1 MKPVNLFQMA
11 ERNQV
16 IVEVITSDRKVW
28 VETAAVREQ
37 ITRLCRPSILSVIR
51 SRHC

>member
-28 VETAAVREQ
+28 VETMMAEGSKMSATVAARQ
-37 ITRLCRPSILSVIR
+37 PSVNR
-51 SRHC
+51 